1 MVEVM
6 IERDEEGRVQ
16 TVTLH
21 GDESAEGLAAGSL
34 VEAPVLGLKG
44 YLHLD
49 PEVSH
54 EGNTFRFRVDRSGFF
69 LDREIDAVVETMVLG
84 LRSLESARPG
94 RIAVHEVGESV
105 KV

>member
-21 GDESAEGLAAGSL
+21 GDESAEGLAAGAL

-49 PEVSH
+49 PEVSQ
-54 EGNTFRFRVDRSGFF
+54 EGNTFRFRVDRSDFF

-84 LRSLESARPG
+84 LRSLEGARPG

>member
-1 MVEVM
+1 MVEVVV
-6 IERDEEGRVQ
+6 ERDEEDRVQ

-21 GDESAEGLAAGSL
+21 GDESAEGLSAGAL
-34 VEAPVLGLKG
+34 VEASILGLRD

-49 PEVSH
+49 PEVVRD
-54 EGNTFRFRVDRSGFF
+54 GNQLRFRVDRSDFF

-84 LRSLESARPG
+84 LRSLSRARDG
-94 RIAVHEVGESV
+94 RIIVHEVGESV